1 MSSCRFEFTDAR
13 ADEVVK
19 MRIISVLRLAVCGP
33 AGFLLDD
40 DSVWHI
46 VQDCFV
52 HRNQVREG
60 QGHRRIIEMS
70 QLRES
75 SRVESSRAGW
85 AGCAPLFQSLRQP
98 LSEVL
103 SSTNLI

>member
-52 HRNQVREG
+52 HRNQVG
-60 QGHRRIIEMS
+60 D
-70 QLRES
+70 
-75 SRVESSRAGW
+75 V
-85 AGCAPLFQSLRQP
+85 
-98 LSEVL
+98 
-103 SSTNLI
+103 

>member
-75 SRVESSRAGW
+75 SRVESSRVESSRVESSRLGW
-85 AGCAPLFQSLRQP
+85 MCAPFSVTQAPSQ
-98 LSEVL
+98 
-103 SSTNLI
+103 